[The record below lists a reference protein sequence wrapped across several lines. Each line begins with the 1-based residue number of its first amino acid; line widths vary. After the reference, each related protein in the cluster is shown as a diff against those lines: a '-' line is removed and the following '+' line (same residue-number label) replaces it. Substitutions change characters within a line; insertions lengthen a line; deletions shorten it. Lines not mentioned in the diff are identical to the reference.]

1 MLKYVI
7 LLVVGLCV
15 GYGLGFQDAKQN
27 DETIVARMVERV
39 GGHNRDNVKTD
50 VDAQMNQVDDGKSAK
65 KP

>member
-7 LLVVGLCV
+7 LLVIGICV

-27 DETIVARMVERV
+27 DENVVARMVDQV
-39 GGHNRDNVKTD
+39 GGRNRENVKTD
-50 VDAQMNQVDDGKSAK
+50 VDAQMNHLDDAKAPK